1 MRSGIL
7 SLKTDQRYRHMFQL
21 YNTLRRISKTE
32 QLAAYSLILFLSG
45 FLSVFLS
52 GNTYADAGWTE
63 AAPVIEVN
71 PTAKHFYQFRL
82 LDIESPADC
91 KQKNGFYQDYKDR
104 GADQIYQALLEAI
117 SANLNVKVFVTG
129 GCNLKG
135 FAEVS
140 SVIITR

>member
-1 MRSGIL
+1 MTEHQL
-7 SLKTDQRYRHMFQL
+7 LCALAFFPLKPTKGVLNMFQL
-21 YNTLRRISKTE
+21 FNNLCRTSKTI
-32 QLAAYSLILFLSG
+32 QLAAYILIL
-45 FLSVFLS
+45 FLS

-82 LDIESPADC
+82 FEIESPADC